1 MSMQYYKNKTDIY
14 LKCEPFSYPVNCAD
28 VAKILARLTLLLME
42 PTPVPPTSSTQSGG
56 GWWSTSGA
64 KQTTW
69 WPLPDPTQDIKHDQK
84 WW

>member
-14 LKCEPFSYPVNCAD
+14 LKCEPFSYPDNCAD

-56 GWWSTSGA
+56 R
-64 KQTTW
+64 
-69 WPLPDPTQDIKHDQK
+69 
-84 WW
+84 